1 MKCHLK
7 PVAEILRDVENI
19 KERCPLLRD
28 ELEFLKTVSR
38 CYDPQ
43 KIATC
48 ICDLSKGACEKIP
61 ICHGGRLKSIS
72 IFDLLLVKGRR
83 YCEVELKLGVRSRE
97 KVKDYVSISLKK
109 FSTPCCNYSDARE
122 VMRAIVFRD
131 PEIAGKA
138 RSHLDKMRPK
148 YRVLVLALSEA
159 CRCLG

>member
-7 PVAEILRDVENI
+7 PVVEILRDIEDI
-19 KERCPLLRD
+19 EEQCSFLRD

-48 ICDLSKGACEKIP
+48 ICDLSKGVCKKIP
-61 ICHGGRLKSIS
+61 ICHDGRLKSIS
-72 IFDLLLVKGRR
+72 IFDLLLVKRHR
-83 YCEVELKLGVRSRE
+83 YCEVELKLRVRSRE
-97 KVKDYVSISLKK
+97 KVKDYVNASLEK
-109 FSTPCCNYSDARE
+109 FSTPCCDYSDARE
-122 VMRAIVFRD
+122 VMRVIVFID
-131 PEIAGKA
+131 PETAGKA
-138 RSHLDKMRPK
+138 RSYLDERRPK